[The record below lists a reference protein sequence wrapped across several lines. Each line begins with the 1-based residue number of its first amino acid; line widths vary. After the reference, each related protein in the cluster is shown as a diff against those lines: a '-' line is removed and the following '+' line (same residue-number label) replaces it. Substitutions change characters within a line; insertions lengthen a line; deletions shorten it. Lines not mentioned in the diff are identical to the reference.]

1 MPGDERQHRI
11 RCALGGGTSQFR
23 GDWIAHGQS
32 QGTAGEGFFSP
43 EAYSVADVLGWIA
56 LGREVTLR
64 GGVLN
69 LTDQN
74 YFEWPN
80 VRGRPA
86 ADPTIDRYSSPGISG
101 LVSVS
106 YGW

>member
-1 MPGDERQHRI
+1 M
-11 RCALGGGTSQFR
+11 
-23 GDWIAHGQS
+23 
-32 QGTAGEGFFSP
+32 
-43 EAYSVADVLGWIA
+43 LGWIA

-69 LTDQN
+69 LTDQK